1 MFADLFSQQSDQTS
15 QAQNKAKTAAQM
27 STAKA
32 VVKTTEKEKTG
43 KKVSPAAANDVPVKF
58 NEPVR
63 ADPLLQLFGGP
74 RKSHQAQSHAAVLE
88 PMIRPQQERFQ
99 RLSKQTA
106 QPAIVID
113 DIAASPSRP
122 SGSMQRMSP
131 DREEDMICRAKLAS
145 IQEGKASVRHA
156 AADVPSA
163 AEAAQIEK
171 AKQDSLSDHI
181 GEEASFWA
189 ELGIESRED
198 CTMVHAADQRVQAM
212 MRVEQSSD
220 VQAVD
225 VQPVDDDT
233 PMLPSG
239 ACSDQL
245 AL

>member
-1 MFADLFSQQSDQTS
+1 
-15 QAQNKAKTAAQM
+15 
-27 STAKA
+27 
-32 VVKTTEKEKTG
+32 
-43 KKVSPAAANDVPVKF
+43 
-58 NEPVR
+58 
-63 ADPLLQLFGGP
+63 
-74 RKSHQAQSHAAVLE
+74 
-88 PMIRPQQERFQ
+88 
-99 RLSKQTA
+99 
-106 QPAIVID
+106 
-113 DIAASPSRP
+113 
-122 SGSMQRMSP
+122 MSP

-145 IQEGKASVRHA
+145 IQEGKATVRHA

-181 GEEASFWA
+181 GEEAGFWA
-189 ELGIESRED
+189 ELDLIGNRED

-225 VQPVDDDT
+225 VQPADDDT